1 MNLIHLA
8 IRQAIKSQCRH
19 KMGAVLVAGS
29 RVVTASPN
37 KYRNSPLI
45 DHQNSTFHAE
55 DAALR
60 RARGAPV
67 SMVFVARVNAER
79 VPILARPCPRC
90 VVKLARAGVM
100 RAYYTAGPT
109 SVGVLE
115 ISSVCQLSGLT

>member
-8 IRQAIKSQCRH
+8 IRQAIKSECRH
-19 KMGAVLVAGS
+19 KVGAVLAAGS
-29 RVVTASPN
+29 RVVAASPN

-45 DHQNSTFHAE
+45 DHRNSTFHAE

-67 SMVFVARVNAER
+67 SMVFVARVNAAY
-79 VPILARPCPRC
+79 VPMLARPCPRC
-90 VVKLARAGVM
+90 VVKLAQAGVM

-109 SVGVLE
+109 GIGVLE
-115 ISSVCQLSGLT
+115 IRPRYHLIG

>member
-8 IRQAIKSQCRH
+8 IRQATKSQCRH
-19 KMGAVLVAGS
+19 KMGAVLAAGS
-29 RVVTASPN
+29 RVVAASPN

-45 DHQNSTFHAE
+45 DHRNSTFHAE

-67 SMVFVARVNAER
+67 SMVFVARVNAAF
-79 VPILARPCPRC
+79 VPMLARPCPGC

-109 SVGVLE
+109 SVGMLE
-115 ISSVCQLSGLT
+115 IPPICQMAG